1 MKRLDGKEE
10 LNAEAGGWAGGGC
23 RAASARPAYNHCCS
37 SAALRGLNKASEPL
51 QS

>member
-23 RAASARPAYNHCCS
+23 RAASACNHCCS
-37 SAALRGLNKASEPL
+37 SAALRGSNKASEPL
-51 QS
+51 ES